1 MRINEKHYKSLW
13 EKENFPEIISIIDQ
27 RKLPYFIDIIDINSS
42 SKMIDAIKSMAL
54 RGAPLIGVAGAY
66 AAYLACLEARISL
79 NYTYIDFALNL
90 IKNARPTAVNLIWAI
105 NKQEK
110 FIASTRNFDELVEGS
125 LQIARDIYKF
135 ELECSTKIAE
145 NGVMLLKDIAEKN
158 NGKINILTHCNA
170 GWLATIDYGTA
181 TAPIYKA
188 RDLGIDVHVWVDE
201 TRPRNQGAKL
211 TAFELYHEKISH
223 SIIVDNAGGH
233 LMQKGF
239 VDCVIVGC
247 DRVAL
252 NGDVCNKIGTYLKAL
267 AAFDNG
273 IPFYVAMPS
282 STLDF
287 SLDNGVNSINIE
299 ERDEFEVLE
308 LDGLFNNSIIN
319 SKVANPFSR
328 ACNPGFDVTPSKYV
342 SKLISEK
349 GLHNPNREELILL
362 KD

>member
-13 EKENFPEIISIIDQ
+13 EKNIFPSTISIIDQ

-42 SKMIDAIKSMAL
+42 DKLIEAIKSMAL
-54 RGAPLIGVAGAY
+54 RGAPLIGVAAAY
-66 AAYLACLEARISL
+66 AAHLACIEARKSL
-79 NYTYIDFALNL
+79 NYKYIDFSLNL
-90 IKNARPTAVNLIWAI
+90 IKNARPTAVNLIWAL
-105 NKQEK
+105 NKQEQ

-125 LQIARDIYKF
+125 LQIARDIYQF
-135 ELECSTKIAE
+135 ELESSTKIAE
-145 NGVMLLKDIAEKN
+145 NGVLLLKDIAEKN

-233 LMQKGF
+233 LMQKGL

-267 AAFDNG
+267 AAYDNN
-273 IPFYVAMPS
+273 IPFFVAMPS

-287 SLDNGVNSINIE
+287 SLDNGINSIIIE

-308 LDGLFNNSIIN
+308 LDGLINNSIVN
-319 SKVANPFSR
+319 SKIANPFSR
-328 ACNPGFDVTPSKYV
+328 AFNPGFDVTPSKYV

-349 GLHNPNREELILL
+349 GLHNPKREELILL

>member
-13 EKENFPEIISIIDQ
+13 ENKNFPEIISIIDQ
-27 RKLPYFIDIIDINSS
+27 RKLPYFVDIIDINSS
-42 SKMIDAIKSMAL
+42 SQMIEAIKSMSL

-66 AAYLACLEARISL
+66 AAYFACLEARNSL
-79 NYTYIDFALNL
+79 NYNYIEFTLNL

-105 NKQEK
+105 NKQKE
-110 FIASTRNFDELVEGS
+110 FISSTRNFDELIEGS
-125 LQIARDIYKF
+125 LQIARNIYQF
-135 ELECSTKIAE
+135 ELECSAKIAD
-145 NGVMLLKDIAEKN
+145 NGVTLLKEIAEKN

-170 GWLATIDYGTA
+170 GWLATIDFGTA

-233 LMQKGF
+233 LMQNGLI
-239 VDCVIVGC
+239 DCAIVGC

-267 AAFDNG
+267 AAFDNN
-273 IPFYVAMPS
+273 IPFFVAMPS
-282 STLDF
+282 STLDCN
-287 SLDNGVNSINIE
+287 LDKGLNSINIE
-299 ERDEFEVLE
+299 ERDELEVLE
-308 LDGLFNNSIIN
+308 LDGLFNDSIIN
-319 SKVANPFSR
+319 SKVANPSSR
-328 ACNPGFDVTPSKYV
+328 ACNPGFDVTPAKYI

-349 GLHNPNREELILL
+349 GLHNPNKEELILL